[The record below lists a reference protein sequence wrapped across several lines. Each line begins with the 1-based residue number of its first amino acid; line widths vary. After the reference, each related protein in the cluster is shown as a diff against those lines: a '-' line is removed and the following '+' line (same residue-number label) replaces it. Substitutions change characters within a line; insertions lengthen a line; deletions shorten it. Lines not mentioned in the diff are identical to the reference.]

1 MGLLG
6 MLSAGS
12 QDLIPEALPKHS
24 RAEKKVIEVKA
35 VALPDFSVTPDFMK
49 PASTAATTASNNSFG
64 ESVVKTALQYL
75 GARYRSGMQ
84 GPNAFDC
91 SGFTSFVYGRENV
104 KILRSSRSQYTQG
117 TPISQI
123 ADLKKGDLVFF
134 GGRGSHRSVGHV
146 GIVTDVDPEGNKF
159 SFVHASSSGGV
170 RISSSNETYYS
181 RRYIGARRIVE

>member
-1 MGLLG
+1 
-6 MLSAGS
+6 
-12 QDLIPEALPKHS
+12 
-24 RAEKKVIEVKA
+24 
-35 VALPDFSVTPDFMK
+35 
-49 PASTAATTASNNSFG
+49 
-64 ESVVKTALQYL
+64 
-75 GARYRSGMQ
+75 MQ